1 MSIDVSSL
9 GPAGK
14 KVLSAGAPVPLQ
26 MMAAKGMLPGVQPH
40 ELLTII
46 VALCSGA
53 EGPVKQSAQATLS
66 KLPEPILKGALGKP
80 LQAPVVRAL
89 AERYGQDREVLPQ
102 LLAQASLDEA
112 TLCQLATRADEATGE
127 LLGTNEALVLR
138 FPAVIE
144 KLYMNKRVRMSTA
157 DRLIDLA
164 VRNNLELDFPAFKQA
179 AQAIFEQLIPE
190 PSEER
195 NFSDQLFADIDK
207 HAEQTVLEEGEAICT
222 LDDDGNEEVVA
233 KALPLFLQIQNAS
246 VTEKIRMAMLGNSTA
261 RLLLVRDTN
270 RLVSEAAAK
279 SPRVTENEA
288 TQMAAMRSVSDEVL
302 RIIANNRELVRSYQ
316 VKLNLITNPRTP
328 FTFASRLLPHLRLND
343 LTQIARSKN
352 VPGAVNKAARQ
363 ALMRR
368 K

>member
-1 MSIDVSSL
+1 
-9 GPAGK
+9 
-14 KVLSAGAPVPLQ
+14 
-26 MMAAKGMLPGVQPH
+26 
-40 ELLTII
+40 
-46 VALCSGA
+46 
-53 EGPVKQSAQATLS
+53 
-66 KLPEPILKGALGKP
+66 
-80 LQAPVVRAL
+80 
-89 AERYGQDREVLPQ
+89 
-102 LLAQASLDEA
+102 
-112 TLCQLATRADEATGE
+112 
-127 LLGTNEALVLR
+127 
-138 FPAVIE
+138 
-144 KLYMNKRVRMSTA
+144 MNG
-157 DRLIDLA
+157 
-164 VRNNLELDFPAFKQA
+164 
-179 AQAIFEQLIPE
+179 
-190 PSEER
+190 
-195 NFSDQLFADIDK
+195 
-207 HAEQTVLEEGEAICT
+207 H
-222 LDDDGNEEVVA
+222 DGNEEVVA